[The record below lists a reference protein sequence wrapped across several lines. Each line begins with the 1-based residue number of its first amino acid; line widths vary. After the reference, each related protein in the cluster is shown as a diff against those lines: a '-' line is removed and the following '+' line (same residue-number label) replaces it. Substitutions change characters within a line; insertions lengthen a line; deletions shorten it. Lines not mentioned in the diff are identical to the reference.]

1 MLSLRQID
9 RYAEVLIWALKSAR
23 TARFRKNDIVLIRY
37 DLKAIKLA
45 ECLQAKLLDQG
56 LHPVLRMN
64 GTPEMDINLFKLSNN
79 KQLVFHAPGEKELC
93 EKLNGGIYLLA
104 PESLTHLRNIDP
116 KKIGKA
122 AVSKKKLRD
131 ILQGREDIGEFGWTL
146 CILPTAEM
154 AKQARLTMNQYAS
167 QVKRACFLDMADPVK
182 EWKRIYRDAAAVKRW
197 INSLKIKSLYIQS
210 DNMDLTITPGDK
222 RRWVGMTGHNIP
234 SFEIFV
240 SPDWRGTKG
249 IYYADQPSF
258 RSGNYV
264 EGIRLEFKKGSV
276 VDVKAKKG
284 RKFIADQIAM
294 DQGAKRVGEFS
305 LTDKRFSRINRFMAN
320 TLFDENYG
328 GKYGN
333 CHLAVGSSYSDSY
346 DDDVSGLTKTL
357 KKELGFND
365 SALHWD
371 LVNTEKKTV
380 TAHLTS
386 GKKIIIYENGS
397 FKY

>member
-1 MLSLRQID
+1 MFSLRQIN

-23 TARFRKNDIVLIRY
+23 TNRFRKNDIVLIRY

-116 KKIGKA
+116 KRIGKA
-122 AVSKKKLRD
+122 AVAKKKLRD
-131 ILQGREDIGEFGWTL
+131 ILQGREDTGEFGWTL

-154 AKQARLTMNQYAS
+154 AKQAMLTINQYAS

-197 INSLKIKSLYIQS
+197 INSLEIKSLYIQS

-264 EGIRLEFKKGSV
+264 EGIRLEFKNGNV
-276 VDVKAKKG
+276 VDMKAKKG

-333 CHLAVGSSYSDSY
+333 CHLAVGSSYSDAY
-346 DDDVSGLTKTL
+346 DGDVSGLTKAL

-380 TAHLTS
+380 TAHLMS
-386 GKKIIIYENGS
+386 GKKIIIYENGL